1 MPAKKEAAGPEKS
14 LPVYVIFGTEEFLK
28 LHALHDITERV
39 LGPSRDSM
47 AVAEFD
53 GDMAKLADVLDEV
66 RTASLLAPVR
76 LVIVREADD
85 FVSEHREALEK
96 YIKSPSPT
104 GVLVLVCRTWP
115 ATTRLYKQ
123 VAAVGGNVS
132 CKPPEARELTGW
144 VAQHCRS
151 AYKCTLEG
159 LAARRLIDLVGPNLG
174 QLDTELAKLST
185 YVAPRDTIRIADV
198 DELVGASRV
207 EKVFGITDCIARRD
221 AKGALEI
228 WGQVIATD
236 RDAPYRAIGG
246 LAYGFRKL
254 AEAKR
259 LVDSGLSAAE
269 AGRRLAIWADPAGL
283 KSQLDRFSLPQ
294 WQGHLVKLL
303 QLDVGS
309 KTGLARVETA
319 VERFIV
325 SLCDAA

>member
-1 MPAKKEAAGPEKS
+1 MPAKTAPSGPEKT
-14 LPVYVIFGTEEFLK
+14 LPIYVIFGGEDFLK
-28 LHALHDITERV
+28 LHALHDITHRV
-39 LGPSRDSM
+39 LGPSEADM

-53 GDMAKLADVLDEV
+53 GDSAKLADVLDEV
-66 RTASLLAPVR
+66 RTASLLAPIR

-85 FVSEHREALEK
+85 FVSEHREVLEK
-96 YIKSPSPT
+96 YLKAPSPT
-104 GVLVLVCRTWP
+104 GVLVLVCKSWP

-123 VAAVGGNVS
+123 VGTIGGNIS
-132 CKPPEARELTGW
+132 CKPPEAREMPGW
-144 VAQHCRS
+144 LAQHCRS

-159 LAARRLIDLVGPNLG
+159 IAARRLIDLVGPNLG

-185 YVAPRDTIRIADV
+185 YVATRDTIRLADV

-259 LVDSGLSAAE
+259 LVESGLSAAD
-269 AGRRLAIWADPAGL
+269 AGRKLAIWADPAGL

-303 QLDVGS
+303 RLDVGA
-309 KTGLARVETA
+309 KTGLARVDTA
-319 VERFIV
+319 VEKFIV
-325 SLCDAA
+325 SLCEAA